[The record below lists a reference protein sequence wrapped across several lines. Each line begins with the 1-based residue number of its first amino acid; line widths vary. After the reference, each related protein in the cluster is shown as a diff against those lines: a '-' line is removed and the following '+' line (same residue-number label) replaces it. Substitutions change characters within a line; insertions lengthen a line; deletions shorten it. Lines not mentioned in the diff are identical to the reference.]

1 MTREFLT
8 PERKRWIA
16 PSSIW
21 LDVFGDFYLN
31 NIPILQLV
39 RIEKINIC
47 GDLKDPF
54 RRISMLAGV
63 GVRPKDECFATGD
76 LAGHD
81 ADRNSTTVLFLLQSQ
96 RVSRR
101 PIAPT
106 GQVDVQCARKQA
118 HTGLPSVIRF

>member
-39 RIEKINIC
+39 RIAKINIC

-54 RRISMLAGV
+54 RGISIFASV
-63 GVRPKDECFATGD
+63 SVRPKDERFPTGD

-81 ADRNSTTVLFLLQSQ
+81 ADRNSATVLFLLQSQ
-96 RVSRR
+96 RSEERR
-101 PIAPT
+101 V
-106 GQVDVQCARKQA
+106 GKE
-118 HTGLPSVIRF
+118 